1 VSTSERTSFD
11 IAEEKELVYYRDR
24 GFCRACGKRVE
35 YPGECAHIV
44 ARSRANA
51 NRYGVRLM
59 DAISAVYGTERTR
72 GIRAEETLKILAGN
86 AEALGYQL
94 LNHVDNLA
102 LTHHGDCNDAVLIS
116 GDPADEHMQKII
128 QSVADGVSVPK
139 KRKQK

>member
-1 VSTSERTSFD
+1 VSKVERTSFD
-11 IAEEKELVYYRDR
+11 ISEAKELVYYRDR
-24 GFCRACGKRVE
+24 GICRACGQRVE

-59 DAISAVYGTERTR
+59 DAISTARGTEATR
-72 GIRAEETLKILAGN
+72 NIRAEETLKILAGN
-86 AEALGYQL
+86 AEILGYQL

-116 GDPADEHMQKII
+116 GAAADEHMQAII
-128 QSVADGVSVPK
+128 QSVADGVSKPK
-139 KRKQK
+139 KRK